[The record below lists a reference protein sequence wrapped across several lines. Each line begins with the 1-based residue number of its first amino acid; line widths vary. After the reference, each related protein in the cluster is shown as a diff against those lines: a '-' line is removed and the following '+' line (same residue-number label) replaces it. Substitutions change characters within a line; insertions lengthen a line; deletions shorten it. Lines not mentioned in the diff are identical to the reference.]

1 MERTCFVHI
10 GAPKTGSTFLQRT
23 LAENPAVLAE
33 AGLLYPSSSLRG
45 FGHHDIAFLLAGG
58 YPDWAT
64 PQPRPLSELQADLA
78 QEVSAHDGDILLSSE
93 DFYLFPEPVGLK
105 ALLQA
110 TGASA
115 GRRVRIIVYVRRQD
129 ELQEAWYNQRVK
141 AMGETRPIAEA
152 LPESAPLWD
161 YRAQLQPWADTFG
174 EEAIGV
180 RRYRPAGQAS
190 PTLLEDFL
198 AALGRPGLRLAAPE
212 TPVNTRENRDVLEFQ
227 RRMNQLPLTPQEKR
241 RFHRQLM
248 TLSERTAGL
257 GLFDQRPLLDEPQRR
272 EILQSYA
279 ASNTEVA
286 RRYLGEPDLFG
297 ADAPAPPA
305 STSPIAE
312 EGLTA
317 DKLVYILGWILA
329 SGEPERQ

>member
-1 MERTCFVHI
+1 
-10 GAPKTGSTFLQRT
+10 
-23 LAENPAVLAE
+23 
-33 AGLLYPSSSLRG
+33 
-45 FGHHDIAFLLAGG
+45 
-58 YPDWAT
+58 
-64 PQPRPLSELQADLA
+64 
-78 QEVSAHDGDILLSSE
+78 
-93 DFYLFPEPVGLK
+93 
-105 ALLQA
+105 
-110 TGASA
+110 
-115 GRRVRIIVYVRRQD
+115 
-129 ELQEAWYNQRVK
+129 
-141 AMGETRPIAEA
+141 MGETRPIAEA